1 MMGRAKVDIVLIV
14 PEQGRWVYTRA
25 LNCVEY
31 YPFGAQRV
39 HYRDGFTD
47 AKNTR
52 QHALQRA
59 LKLELRR
66 QRGELDIRV
75 TN

>member
-1 MMGRAKVDIVLIV
+1 MSRAKVDIVLIV
-14 PEQGRWVYTRA
+14 PGQGRWIYTWY

-39 HYRDGFTD
+39 HYRDEFTD
-47 AKNTR
+47 KKNNR

-59 LKLELRR
+59 LKLELKR
-66 QRGELDIRV
+66 QKGELKTEEV
-75 TN
+75 N

>member
-1 MMGRAKVDIVLIV
+1 MGRAKVDIVLIV
-14 PEQGRWVYTRA
+14 PGQGRWIYTRV
-25 LNCVEY
+25 LNCLEY

-39 HYRDGFTD
+39 HYRDEFSD
-47 AKNTR
+47 KKNTR

-59 LKLELRR
+59 LKLELKR
-66 QRGELDIRV
+66 QKGELEMEE

>member
-1 MMGRAKVDIVLIV
+1 MGRAKVDIVLII
-14 PEQGRWVYTRA
+14 PEQGRWIYTRA

-39 HYRDGFTD
+39 HYRDSWND
-47 AKNTR
+47 EKNTR
-52 QHALQRA
+52 DHALKRA
-59 LKLELRR
+59 LKLELKR
-66 QRGELDIRV
+66 QEGKLDIRV

>member
-1 MMGRAKVDIVLIV
+1 MSRAKVDIVLIV
-14 PEQGRWVYTRA
+14 PGQGRWIYTWA

-39 HYRDGFTD
+39 HYRDGWGD
-47 AKNTR
+47 DKNTR

-59 LKLELRR
+59 LKLELKR
-66 QRGELDIRV
+66 QKGELEIKA